1 MPSAAPLD
9 APKPKIVSAE
19 EYAKARDE
27 LLKAEKEA
35 TRLLDRVAAQRR
47 RLPMVQF
54 DSSCN
59 FKGPEALYQFMDLG
73 PGKICP
79 GCEHMGDSIPE
90 FALKQ
95 LHDRGISFV
104 FASNMPLEQIEECKK
119 EHGWKMPFVSADRD
133 RRPSSSVWEPLLR
146 INLTSAKQY
155 SSRGTKFTNDCGC
168 KYFMLSMFVR
178 DANGNVY
185 RTYSTTQRGVD
196 RIVFSNNIEDLA
208 VYGRQEEWEDSPEG
222 WPQHPTYG

>member
-1 MPSAAPLD
+1 
-9 APKPKIVSAE
+9 
-19 EYAKARDE
+19 
-27 LLKAEKEA
+27 
-35 TRLLDRVAAQRR
+35 
-47 RLPMVQF
+47 
-54 DSSCN
+54 
-59 FKGPEALYQFMDLG
+59 
-73 PGKICP
+73 
-79 GCEHMGDSIPE
+79 MGDSIPE

-95 LHDRGISFV
+95 LHERGINFV

-119 EHGWKMPFVSADRD
+119 EHGWKMPFVSTNRD
-133 RRPSSSVWEPLLR
+133 RCCWTRGRTPFLV
-146 INLTSAKQY
+146 LTSTKQY
-155 SSRGTKFTNDCGC
+155 SSHGTKFTDDCGC

-178 DANGNVY
+178 DAAGNVY

>member
-59 FKGPEALYQFMDLG
+59 FKGPEGDKTLLELFGDDTQLALYQFMDLG

-119 EHGWKMPFVSADRD
+119 EHGWKMPF
-133 RRPSSSVWEPLLR
+133 
-146 INLTSAKQY
+146 Y
-155 SSRGTKFTNDCGC
+155 SSRGTKFTDDCGC